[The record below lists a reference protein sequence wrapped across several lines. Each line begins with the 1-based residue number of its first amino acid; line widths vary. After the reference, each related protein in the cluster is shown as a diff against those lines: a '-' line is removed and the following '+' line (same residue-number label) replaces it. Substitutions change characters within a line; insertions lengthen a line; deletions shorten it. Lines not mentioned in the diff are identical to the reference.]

1 MADPVI
7 ATDSKS
13 ALYTVCL
20 FMAKSGDPHAE
31 LGYDT
36 QSAAFESIRAKF
48 GVPINTVKNI
58 RDTFDRFTDS
68 GRVGWEKD
76 ELPLRLRVIFDHYSD
91 AVRDELCEICLK
103 IMSLEWNKLDKE
115 AADEMGE
122 QVKQVELASISTASA
137 TLPDLQECQR
147 LSKERAAKI
156 PVDRICAPS
165 QEVWDQIL
173 TLYNA
178 EVPNDKVMV
187 VGDSS
192 MSIATGKD
200 KSLTISAQ
208 EFPRCW
214 AVRPYVLGILKY
226 EAKVDELAKELG
238 FANRSSGRVK
248 EEVFKKLPSETWETV
263 LSTQDVA
270 DIKAAIKSKLGL
282 NPEEQDRFLRFLADE
297 KWSGVSKTLERG
309 DWPISAIVGVGDW
322 LANASTRRGE
332 LSIALAKSDAFEE
345 LMQLS
350 DPTKKSAVIPNS
362 QLSLPA
368 LKGGENVIFYGA
380 PGTGKSNRVDAI
392 IKAAG
397 KTAYRTV
404 FHPDL
409 QNSDFFGCL
418 KPQMD
423 RKKVRYA
430 FSPGPFMKALADAY
444 RTPSE
449 PVFLVI
455 EEINRAAA
463 AAVFGD
469 LFLLLDRD
477 DEGKGEYYVSFPS
490 PESEKWFETA
500 TGVAHSE
507 LLVPSNLF
515 IYATMNSADQG
526 VYPIDTAFRRRWRQE
541 YLPLDYDKGPDGD
554 VSYVDASG
562 NRHALAWREFVK
574 LLNKHLTGSQAL
586 DIAEDR
592 LLGQWFVKKKELD
605 GKGIPE
611 KILLYLWDDLLRHD
625 GRGSIFDYGKN
636 TGKIKTYGDLVIEAE
651 AGRKFLSDSFIA
663 KLNATSEVEAYQGSE
678 TGEDAP

>member
-1 MADPVI
+1 MTDPVVP
-7 ATDSKS
+7 ADAKS

-20 FMAKSGDPHAE
+20 FLAQSGDPHAE
-31 LGYDT
+31 LGFAT
-36 QSAAFESIRAKF
+36 RSTAFESIGARF
-48 GVPINTVKNI
+48 GVPKNTVKNI

-68 GRVGWEKD
+68 GRVGWEKK
-76 ELPLRLRVIFDHYSD
+76 ELPPRFKTIFDQYTD
-91 AVRDELCEICLK
+91 IEREELRDISRK
-103 IMSLEWNKLDKE
+103 ILSSEWEKLGKE
-115 AADEMGE
+115 DGEME
-122 QVKQVELASISTASA
+122 ELAEQLETFPISEIPDA
-137 TLPDLQECQR
+137 LPDLDECQR
-147 LSKERAAKI
+147 LSKERASKI
-156 PVDRICAPS
+156 PVERICAPS
-165 QEVWDQIL
+165 PEVWEQIVA
-173 TLYNA
+173 LYKA
-178 EVPNDKVMV
+178 EVPNDKVVV

-192 MSIATGKD
+192 MSIETGKD

-226 EAKVDELAKELG
+226 EEKIDDLAKALG
-238 FANRSSGRVK
+238 FPNRGSGRGK
-248 EEVFKKLPSETWETV
+248 EEVFKKLPSNTWETDI
-263 LSTQDVA
+263 SPQDVA
-270 DIKAAIKSKLGL
+270 AIKNTVRNKLAL
-282 NPEEQDRFLRFLADE
+282 NVEEQERFLKFLADD

-309 DWPISAIVGVGDW
+309 DWPVAAIVGVGNW

-350 DPTKKSAVIPNS
+350 GSTGETTVMPTDKA
-362 QLSLPA
+362 SLPA

-380 PGTGKSNRVDAI
+380 PGTGKSNRVKEKIEEA
-392 IKAAG
+392 K
-397 KTAYRTV
+397 KKPFRTV

-423 RKKVRYA
+423 GKRVRYG
-430 FSPGPFMKALADAY
+430 FSPGPFMKALVEAY
-444 RTPSE
+444 KTPGE

-455 EEINRAAA
+455 EELNRAAA

-477 DEGKGEYYVSFPS
+477 DDGKGEYDVSFPS
-490 PESEKWFETA
+490 TESEAWFNA
-500 TGVAHSE
+500 QTGVAHQE
-507 LLVPSNLF
+507 LLLPSNLF

-554 VSYVDASG
+554 VSYVDAAG

-574 LLNKHLTGSQAL
+574 LLNKHLTSSLTL

-605 GKGIPE
+605 GHGVPE
-611 KILLYLWDDLLRHD
+611 KVLLYLWDDLLRHE
-625 GRGSIFDYGKN
+625 GREHVFN
-636 TGKIKTYGDLVIEAE
+636 TGKSGKVQTYGDLVIEAAE
-651 AGRKFLSDSFIA
+651 GRRFLSDSFLG
-663 KLNATSEVEAYQGSE
+663 KLNAASDVQQEQ
-678 TGEDAP
+678 EDDNSDDAS

>member
-1 MADPVI
+1 MAEPVFP
-7 ATDSKS
+7 TNSKD

-20 FMAKSGDPHAE
+20 FLAQSGDSHIE
-31 LGYDT
+31 LGYET
-36 QSAAFESIRAKF
+36 QNAAFDAVAAKF
-48 GVPINTVKNI
+48 SVPKNTVKTE
-58 RDTFDRFTDS
+58 RDAFDKFIESDRNGWTKELAPRLKTTFDQYADT
-68 GRVGWEKD
+68 GREKLLNICLEIMRSEWEKLGK
-76 ELPLRLRVIFDHYSD
+76 EE
-91 AVRDELCEICLK
+91 RDKVE
-103 IMSLEWNKLDKE
+103 
-115 AADEMGE
+115 E
-122 QVKQVELASISTASA
+122 QVKEVETVSISTAPT

-165 QEVWDQIL
+165 PEVWEQIL
-173 TLYNA
+173 TLYKA

-226 EAKVDELAKELG
+226 EEKTDELAKELG

-248 EEVFKKLPSETWETV
+248 EEVFKKLPSKTWETD
-263 LSTQDVA
+263 LSPKDVT
-270 DIKAAIKSKLGL
+270 AIKDVVKNRLALSP
-282 NPEEQDRFLRFLADE
+282 NEQDRFLKFLADH

-309 DWPISAIVGVGDW
+309 DWPVSAIVGVGDW

-350 DPTKKSAVIPNS
+350 DPANKTTVIPTS
-362 QLSLPA
+362 KASLPA

-380 PGTGKSNRVDAI
+380 PGTGKSNRVDAK
-392 IKAAG
+392 IKTAG
-397 KTAYRTV
+397 KTPYRTV

-423 RKKVRYA
+423 GKKVRYG
-430 FSPGPFMKALADAY
+430 FSPGPFMKALAKAY
-444 RTPSE
+444 REPTE

-455 EEINRAAA
+455 EELNRAAA

-477 DEGKGEYYVSFPS
+477 EDGKGEYDVSFPS
-490 PESEKWFETA
+490 PESEQWFASETGA
-500 TGVAHSE
+500 AHE
-507 LLVPSNLF
+507 ALLLPSNLF

-541 YLPLDYDKGPDGD
+541 YLPLDYKSGPDGD
-554 VSYVDASG
+554 VAYVDTTGKHHS
-562 NRHALAWREFVK
+562 LAWREFVK
-574 LLNKHLTGSQAL
+574 LLNGHLTGSNTL

-605 GKGIPE
+605 GKSIPE
-611 KILLYLWDDLLRHD
+611 KVLLYLWDDLLRHE
-625 GRGSIFDYGKN
+625 GRDLIFH
-636 TGKIKTYGDLVIEAE
+636 TSRIKTYGSLANETE
-651 AGRKFLSDSFIA
+651 REGRVLSDAFLA
-663 KLNATSEVEAYQGSE
+663 VLNAASDIDTAEPEEPAD
-678 TGEDAP
+678 DAS